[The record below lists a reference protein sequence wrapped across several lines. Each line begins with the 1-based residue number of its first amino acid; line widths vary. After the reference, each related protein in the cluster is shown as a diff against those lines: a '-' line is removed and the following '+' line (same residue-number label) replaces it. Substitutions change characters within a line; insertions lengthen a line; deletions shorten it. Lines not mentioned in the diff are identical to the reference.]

1 MAWRKPAK
9 LAQEKVKIAAG
20 QLPAPQANACP
31 AGPDWG
37 HVAFVHDHFANPG
50 LVFRDH
56 APGISGDKPMSQDL
70 NQAAAPVLIV
80 PFVWIGDF
88 VRCHS
93 VVKLLRAQAPGR
105 PVDIVSNTLC
115 APLAD
120 YMPGIRRA
128 IVADLPRRR
137 LGFALQRQLAD
148 NLRAGGYAQ
157 ALVMS
162 RKWKAALAPWLAG
175 IPLRAGFAGEFRFG
189 LINDMRFGERK
200 LPRMIDQMG
209 ALALPKG
216 AKLPP
221 QWPLP
226 ELQVPANAVASW
238 RKQYGLAADGRP
250 IVTLSPGAV
259 GAGKAWPVGHYGALA
274 RALTK
279 DGASVWIL
287 GGPYETPLAKQIADV
302 AGNGVRDLTS
312 TDLRNAILALAAAEI
327 SVTNDSGLMHV
338 SAAIGT
344 PTVAI
349 FGPTSSWHWKPLN
362 PIAAILEPPGDEA
375 AAKRAR
381 IEGNDAVRHRRTA
394 DVTVETVLATVRE
407 VLRKGQ

>member
-1 MAWRKPAK
+1 
-9 LAQEKVKIAAG
+9 
-20 QLPAPQANACP
+20 
-31 AGPDWG
+31 
-37 HVAFVHDHFANPG
+37 
-50 LVFRDH
+50 
-56 APGISGDKPMSQDL
+56 MSQDA
-70 NQAAAPVLIV
+70 NPAPAPVLIV
-80 PFVWIGDF
+80 PYVWIGDF

-93 VVKLLRAQAPGR
+93 VVRLLRSQDADR
-105 PVDIVSNTLC
+105 PVDMISSTLC

-120 YMPGIRRA
+120 YMPGLRKTI
-128 IVADLPRRR
+128 IADFPRRR
-137 LGFALQRQLAD
+137 LSLALQRHLAA
-148 NLRAGGYAQ
+148 NLRKGHYGQ

-162 RKWKAALAPWLAG
+162 RKWKAALAPFLAG
-175 IPLRAGFAGEFRFG
+175 IPMRTGFAGEVRFG
-189 LINDMRFGERK
+189 LLNDVRFGERK

-216 AKLPP
+216 VRLPS

-226 ELQVPANAVASW
+226 ELTVPPNELAEW
-238 RKQYGLAADGRP
+238 RERRGLAADKRP

-259 GAGKAWPVGHYGALA
+259 GTGKAWPASHYAELA

-287 GGPYETPLAKQIADV
+287 GVSHETPLAAQIATT
-302 AGNGVRDLTS
+302 GGPHVRDLTS
-312 TDLRNAILALAAAEI
+312 NDLRDAILALAAADA

-349 FGPTSSWHWKPLN
+349 FGPTSPWHWAPLN
-362 PIAAILEPPGDEA
+362 PIAAILEPPGDDA

-394 DVTVETVLATVRE
+394 DVAVATVLASVRD
-407 VLRKGQ
+407 VLAKRRPS